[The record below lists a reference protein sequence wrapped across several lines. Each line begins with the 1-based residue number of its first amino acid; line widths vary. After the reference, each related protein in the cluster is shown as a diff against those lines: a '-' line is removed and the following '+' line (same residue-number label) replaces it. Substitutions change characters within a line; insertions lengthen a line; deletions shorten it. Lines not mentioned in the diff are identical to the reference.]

1 MATKKAAKKIGKK
14 KAKKKTTRSR
24 QTSRPKV
31 TERKGGVAPR
41 ERPKEIV
48 VFDPQHVESVL
59 ELMPED
65 DLLQEASG
73 RLQALAHPS
82 RLKALIALSVSD
94 LCVGDIAA
102 IVGLSLSATSTLL
115 KQLRSVGFLT
125 TRSAGKQ
132 IYYQIN
138 SEIPE
143 SILEVIFASSRIR

>member
-1 MATKKAAKKIGKK
+1 MAAKKGSKLLSKK
-14 KAKKKTTRSR
+14 KSKKKRQSRSPA
-24 QTSRPKV
+24 RPKI

-41 ERPKEIV
+41 EKPKEIA

-65 DLLQEASG
+65 DVLQEASG

-138 SEIPE
+138 SDIPE
-143 SILEVIFASSRIR
+143 SILEVIFSSSKIR